1 MEMKQVIKNQ
11 VNDAVFE
18 VKRQR
23 AVRFIESNSI
33 AKSNFKHVY
42 RYLNNPSKDAVIEFR
57 TPQGDTQFASLRD
70 TIVRRTV
77 TSIVIVGTIL
87 SYFLF

>member
-1 MEMKQVIKNQ
+1 MSIKQIIKEQ
-11 VNDAVFE
+11 ISDSVFE

-33 AKSNFKHVY
+33 AKGNFNYVY
-42 RYLNNPSKDAVIEFR
+42 RYLNNPNKDAIIEFR
-57 TPQGDTQFASLRD
+57 TPQGDTQLASLRD